1 MISRNRRAAGAMT
14 AGLLAIVLLA
24 GCSQSSGVGT
34 HGARAEIYTSVGA
47 LVEDSSAIAT
57 VVIDSSDQTRSSAGS
72 PLTVATATVIE
83 NVAAPSVGLDS
94 REGALDTSLELNDVI
109 TIRQMGSPDT
119 DQETPYLQPGE
130 TYLVFLASTGLP
142 DVPDTEFYITGAVA
156 GIYESDD
163 DSASR
168 GSAPQFER
176 LGEDPDKL
184 PEFLTTEEIAGL

>member
-1 MISRNRRAAGAMT
+1 MISRNQRAAGVTT
-14 AGLLAIVLLA
+14 AGLLAMVLLV

-34 HGARAEIYTSVGA
+34 HGARAEIYTSVGS

-57 VVIDSSDQTRSSAGS
+57 VVIDSSEQTRSSAGS
-72 PLTVATATVIE
+72 PMTVATATVIE
-83 NVAAPSVGLDS
+83 NVAAPSIGLDS
-94 REGALDTSLELNDVI
+94 REGPLDATLESNDEI

-156 GIYESDD
+156 GIYGAD
-163 DSASR
+163 DSAAR

-184 PEFLTTEEIAGL
+184 PDILTTEEIAGL